1 MSNPGSGSG
10 HYNSLLLDNNGSN
23 YDNWKFRVSTLLKM
37 KGLMGIVRETEK
49 CPPEKAI
56 DPKDQVAVTAA
67 FNKWHTWN
75 DQTCYDLKK

>member
-1 MSNPGSGSG
+1 
-10 HYNSLLLDNNGSN
+10 
-23 YDNWKFRVSTLLKM
+23 M

-56 DPKDQVAVTAA
+56 DPKDQVAVTTA